1 MRQRQLLCL
10 VLLMASV
17 VAVGKKKVVV
27 KQELWPNGEPMA
39 EWFSDTTKVK
49 VQDLGRQYVLTDYG
63 VRQGTTDIQTKAIQ
77 AVIDKAAQEGGGV
90 VVVPKGTFFSGSL
103 FFRQGT
109 HLHLQEGAVL
119 KGSDRIRD
127 FEIRETR
134 IEGQTCKYFV
144 ALVNADGLDG
154 FTITGKGT
162 IDGNGESYWE
172 QFWIRRQWNRQCT
185 NKDEQRPRLTYIS
198 NCKNVTV
205 QDVRL
210 INSPFWTNH
219 VYRSDHVRYLDLYIY
234 SSTQDIKGPST
245 DAIDIDVCHDVVVRG
260 CYMNVNDDAV
270 VLKGGKGTFADKAPE
285 NGPCYNIL
293 VEDCEYGHVH
303 GCMTLGSESVHDWNV
318 ILRRCRVGAA
328 TRVLWLKMRPD
339 TPQHYEYVTVDQ
351 MEGRTN
357 MFLVC
362 KPWTQ
367 FYEKQEREDMPMSQC
382 NNITL
387 RNIRMDCTTFFDVEK
402 SDKYL
407 LKNFTFE
414 NIDVTDKAK
423 VPAFSVNP
431 IENLTLRNVT
441 INGKKTDQ

>member
-1 MRQRQLLCL
+1 MKQRITIVMALLITCGL
-10 VLLMASV
+10 AY
-17 VAVGKKKVVV
+17 GKKKVE

-39 EWFSDTTKVK
+39 EWFRDTTKVK
-49 VQDLGRQYVLTDYG
+49 VEYLGRQYVLTNYG
-63 VRQGTTDIQTKAIQ
+63 VRQGTTDIQTKQIQ
-77 AVIDKAAQEGGGV
+77 AVIDKAAKEGGGV
-90 VVVPKGTFFSGSL
+90 IVVPKGTFYTGSL

-144 ALVNADGLDG
+144 ALVNADSING
-154 FTITGKGT
+154 FTITGRGT

-185 NKDEQRPRLTYIS
+185 NKDEMRPRLTYIS
-198 NCKNVTV
+198 NSQNVTI

-234 SSTQDIKGPST
+234 SSTVDIKGPST

-285 NGPCYNIL
+285 NGPCYNVL

-303 GCMTLGSESVHDWNV
+303 GCLTLGSESLHDWNIV
-318 ILRRCRVGAA
+318 VRRCKIGEA

-339 TPQHYEYVTVDQ
+339 TPQHYEYIAVDDIQ
-351 MEGRTN
+351 GQCN

-367 FYEKQEREDMPMSQC
+367 FFQLEDRPDMPLSQC

-387 RNIRMDCTTFFDVEK
+387 RNISMDCSTFFDVASSEK
-402 SDKYL
+402 YA
-407 LKNFTFE
+407 LKDFSFE
-414 NIDVTDKAK
+414 NINVTEKAK
-423 VPAFSVNP
+423 VKAFSVNP
-431 IENLTLRNVT
+431 IDNLQLRNVK
-441 INGKKTDQ
+441 INGETISQQ

>member
-1 MRQRQLLCL
+1 MKQSMILALTLLLACT
-10 VLLMASV
+10 MAN
-17 VAVGKKKVVV
+17 GKKKIE
-27 KQELWPNGEPMA
+27 KQELWPNGEPIS

-49 VQDLGRQYVLTDYG
+49 IADLGRQYVLTDYG
-63 VRQGTTDIQTKAIQ
+63 VRQGTTDIQTSQIQ
-77 AVIDKAAQEGGGV
+77 AVIDKAASEGGGV
-90 VVVPKGTFFSGSL
+90 IVVPKGTFYSGSL
-103 FFRQGT
+103 FFKQGT
-109 HLHLQEGAVL
+109 HLHLREGAVL

-154 FTITGKGT
+154 FTITGQGT

-245 DAIDIDVCHDVVVRG
+245 DAIDIDVCHDVLVRR

-303 GCMTLGSESVHDWNV
+303 GCLTLGSESIHDWNV
-318 ILRRCRVGAA
+318 ILRRCKVGEAQ
-328 TRVLWLKMRPD
+328 RVLWLKMRPD

-351 MEGRTN
+351 MEGNTKS
-357 MFLVC
+357 FLVC

-367 FYEKQEREDMPMSQC
+367 FYNKEEREDMPLSQC

-387 RNIRMDCTTFFDVEK
+387 SNIQMVCSVFFDVDG
-402 SDKYL
+402 SDKYA
-407 LKNFTFE
+407 LKDFTFE
-414 NIDVTDKAK
+414 NINVTDKAK
-423 VPAFSVNP
+423 VKAFSVNP
-431 IENLTLRNVT
+431 IKDLQLRNVT
-441 INGKKTDQ
+441 INGEKMEQ